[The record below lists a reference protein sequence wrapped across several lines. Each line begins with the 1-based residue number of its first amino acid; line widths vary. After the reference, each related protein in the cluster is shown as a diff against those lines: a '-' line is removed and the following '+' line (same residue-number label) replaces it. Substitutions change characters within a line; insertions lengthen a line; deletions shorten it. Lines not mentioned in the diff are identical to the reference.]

1 MCGDQGGDYDLHLWL
16 YTTVMTLQGK
26 ELLEKGPL
34 LFINLVFYNTRI
46 KISFCSKVMNKIHG
60 KYFPIKIEF

>member
-46 KISFCSKVMNKIHG
+46 KISFCSKVMNKIYG
-60 KYFPIKIEF
+60 KYFPNKIEF